1 MNRIFRRYLV
11 KPLLFLKPSFGRL
24 TLGFIMMIVTIVIQ
38 LSIPTAIAYFIDN
51 SVKANDNNWLTIVA
65 IIMIFVLV
73 LHAVATALR
82 IYLFESAGTVI
93 VTSIRQR
100 LYQTIISQNIA
111 FFDRNRIGD
120 LSNRL
125 SVDVDILKDTMT
137 MGLAIGLRSLITC
150 IGGVAFLFILS
161 PTLSLLMIVI
171 IPLSFLAA
179 RFTGKHLKEKSRVVQ
194 EELANCNQMAQENFS
209 NIRLVH
215 TFNQQVNSI
224 KQYEKATEKAKKVS
238 LSSSKLL
245 SGYQGITTFIQYMV
259 LLITLWFGGR
269 LVLSG
274 EMTIGGL
281 TSFVLY
287 GAMVAMSATGV
298 SWFWGEWMKAV
309 GATERVF
316 QLLKVNDT
324 KDGDVQSS
332 DSIVFR
338 GEIEFKNISFMY
350 PERPDVKA
358 LDAFNL
364 HIKEGERVA
373 LVGAS
378 GAGKSTIA
386 NLILGFYQPDSGSL
400 LFDGIDARKISLANI
415 RKNIAVVEQE
425 PSLFSGSIADNIRYA
440 IPDRLVSNEE
450 VIEAAKQANAHDFIC
465 ALPKGYETD
474 LGDRGMQ
481 LSGGQKQRIAIARAL
496 LRKAKIL
503 ILDEATSALDENNE
517 NIIQTA
523 LNHLMEGCTTIIIS
537 HRPSTIERANRI
549 IRLDRGK
556 ILIPSSVGSHDNQ
569 NL

>member
-1 MNRIFRRYLV
+1 MNEIFRRYAI
-11 KPLLFLKPSFGRL
+11 KPLSFLKPSFGRL
-24 TLGFIMMIVTIVIQ
+24 TLGFIMMIVTIAIQ

-161 PTLSLLMIVI
+161 PILSLLMIVI
-171 IPLSFLAA
+171 IPLSFFAA

-194 EELANCNQMAQENFS
+194 EELANCNQLAQENFS

-224 KQYEKATEKAKKVS
+224 KQYEEATERAKKVS

-274 EMTIGGL
+274 DMTIGGL

-316 QLLKVNDT
+316 QLLRVNVKQDRSR
-324 KDGDVQSS
+324 GFE
-332 DSIVFR
+332 DSIAFR
-338 GEIEFKNISFMY
+338 GEIEFKDVSFMY
-350 PERPDVKA
+350 PERPDIKA
-358 LDAFNL
+358 LDSFSL

-373 LVGAS
+373 LVGES
-378 GAGKSTIA
+378 GAGKSTIS
-386 NLILGFYQPDSGSL
+386 NLLLGFYHPNSGEL
-400 LFDGIDARKISLANI
+400 LFDGVAAQKIDLDNI

-496 LRKAKIL
+496 LKKAKIL

-523 LNHLMEGCTTIIIS
+523 LDHLMEGCTTIIIS

-556 ILIPSSVGSHDNQ
+556 ILIPSSVGSHENQ

>member
-1 MNRIFRRYLV
+1 MNEIFRRYAI
-11 KPLLFLKPSFGRL
+11 KPLSFLKPSFGRL
-24 TLGFIMMIVTIVIQ
+24 TLGFIMMIVTIAIQ

-161 PTLSLLMIVI
+161 PILSLLMIII
-171 IPLSFLAA
+171 IPLSFFAA

-194 EELANCNQMAQENFS
+194 EELANCNQLAQENFS

-224 KQYEKATEKAKKVS
+224 KQYEEATERAKKVS

-274 EMTIGGL
+274 DMTIGGL

-316 QLLKVNDT
+316 QLLRVNVKQDRSR
-324 KDGDVQSS
+324 GFE
-332 DSIVFR
+332 DSIAFR
-338 GEIEFKNISFMY
+338 GEIEFKDVSFMY
-350 PERPDVKA
+350 PERPDIKA
-358 LDAFNL
+358 LDSFSL

-373 LVGAS
+373 LVGES
-378 GAGKSTIA
+378 GAGKSTIS
-386 NLILGFYQPDSGSL
+386 NLLLGFYHPNSGEL
-400 LFDGIDARKISLANI
+400 LFDGVAAQKIDLDNI

-496 LRKAKIL
+496 LKKAKIL

-523 LNHLMEGCTTIIIS
+523 LDHLMEGCTTIIIS

-556 ILIPSSVGSHDNQ
+556 ILIPSSVGSHENQ
-569 NL
+569 DL

>member
-1 MNRIFRRYLV
+1 MNEIFRRYAI
-11 KPLLFLKPSFGRL
+11 KPLSFLKPSFGRL
-24 TLGFIMMIVTIVIQ
+24 TLGFIMMIVTIAIQ

-161 PTLSLLMIVI
+161 PILSLLMIVI
-171 IPLSFLAA
+171 IPLSFFAA

-194 EELANCNQMAQENFS
+194 EELANCNQLAQENFS

-224 KQYEKATEKAKKVS
+224 KQYEEATERAKKVS

-274 EMTIGGL
+274 DMTIGGL

-316 QLLKVNDT
+316 QLLRVNVKQDRSR
-324 KDGDVQSS
+324 GFE
-332 DSIVFR
+332 DSIAFR
-338 GEIEFKNISFMY
+338 GEIEFKDVSFMY
-350 PERPDVKA
+350 PERPDIKA
-358 LDAFNL
+358 LDSFSL

-373 LVGAS
+373 LVGES
-378 GAGKSTIA
+378 GAGKSTIS
-386 NLILGFYQPDSGSL
+386 NLLLGFYHPNSGEL
-400 LFDGIDARKISLANI
+400 LFDGVAAQKIDLDNI

-496 LRKAKIL
+496 LKKAKIL

-523 LNHLMEGCTTIIIS
+523 LDHLMEGCTTIIIS

>member
-1 MNRIFRRYLV
+1 MNEIFRRYAI
-11 KPLLFLKPSFGRL
+11 KPLSFLKPSFGRL
-24 TLGFIMMIVTIVIQ
+24 TLGFIMMIVTIAIQ

-161 PTLSLLMIVI
+161 PILSLLMIVI
-171 IPLSFLAA
+171 IPLSFFAA

-194 EELANCNQMAQENFS
+194 EELANCNQLAQENFS

-224 KQYEKATEKAKKVS
+224 KQYEEATERAKKVS

-274 EMTIGGL
+274 DMTIGGL

-316 QLLKVNDT
+316 QLLRVNVKQDRSR
-324 KDGDVQSS
+324 GFE
-332 DSIVFR
+332 DSIAFR
-338 GEIEFKNISFMY
+338 GEIEFKDVSFMY
-350 PERPDVKA
+350 PERPDIKA
-358 LDAFNL
+358 LDSFSL

-373 LVGAS
+373 LVGES
-378 GAGKSTIA
+378 GAGKSTIS
-386 NLILGFYQPDSGSL
+386 NLLLGFYHPNSGEL
-400 LFDGIDARKISLANI
+400 LFDGVAAQKIDLDNI

-496 LRKAKIL
+496 LKKAKIL

-523 LNHLMEGCTTIIIS
+523 LDHLMEGCTTIIIS

-556 ILIPSSVGSHDNQ
+556 ILIPSSVGSHENQ
-569 NL
+569 DL

>member
-1 MNRIFRRYLV
+1 MNKIFRRYLI
-11 KPLLFLKPSFGRL
+11 KPLSFLKPSFARL

-171 IPLSFLAA
+171 IPLSFFAA

-194 EELANCNQMAQENFS
+194 EELANCNQLAQENFS

-224 KQYEKATEKAKKVS
+224 KQYEKATERAKKVS

-274 EMTIGGL
+274 DMTIGGL

-316 QLLKVNDT
+316 QLLGVNV
-324 KDGDVQSS
+324 KQGRSRGFE
-332 DSIVFR
+332 DSIAFR
-338 GEIEFKNISFMY
+338 GEIEFKDVSFMY

-358 LDAFNL
+358 LDSFSL

-373 LVGAS
+373 LVGES
-378 GAGKSTIA
+378 GAGKSTIS
-386 NLILGFYQPDSGSL
+386 NLLLGFYHPNSGEL
-400 LFDGIDARKISLANI
+400 LFDGVAAQKIDLDNI

-496 LRKAKIL
+496 LKKAKIL

-523 LNHLMEGCTTIIIS
+523 LDHLMEGCTTIIIS

>member
-93 VTSIRQR
+93 VTSLRQR

-171 IPLSFLAA
+171 IPLSFFAA

-194 EELANCNQMAQENFS
+194 DELANCNQLAQENFS

-224 KQYEKATEKAKKVS
+224 KQYEKATERAKKVS

-274 EMTIGGL
+274 DMTIGGL

-316 QLLKVNDT
+316 QLLRVNVKQDRSRGF
-324 KDGDVQSS
+324 DG
-332 DSIVFR
+332 SIAFR
-338 GEIEFKNISFMY
+338 GEIEFKDVSFMY

-358 LDAFNL
+358 LDSFSL

-373 LVGAS
+373 LVGES
-378 GAGKSTIA
+378 GAGKSTIS
-386 NLILGFYQPDSGSL
+386 NLLLGFYHPNSGEL
-400 LFDGIDARKISLANI
+400 LFDGVAAQKIDLDNI

-496 LRKAKIL
+496 LKKAKIL

-523 LNHLMEGCTTIIIS
+523 LDHLMEGCTTIIIS